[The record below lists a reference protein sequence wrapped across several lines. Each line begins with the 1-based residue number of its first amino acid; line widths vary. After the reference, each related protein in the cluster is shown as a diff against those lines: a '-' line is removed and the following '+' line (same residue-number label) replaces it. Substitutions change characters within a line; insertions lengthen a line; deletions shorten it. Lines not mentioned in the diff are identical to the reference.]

1 MSDKPAVSGNWV
13 SEDNMFSGIWV
24 NRETGQRI
32 TISNSMIN
40 ENNEMILMTSIG
52 QMSMNELSRYY
63 VQDTDDTPEVSMGET
78 PTNQS
83 DNDSYLLPEDR
94 NILDRKITSKPIQTI
109 HQEDPEEIIIKTN
122 KKRNEEIL
130 DKFFSDNKNIVLNIV
145 MSFDFNEEELK
156 TIMKYTDVTIDD
168 ICEYIYENIV
178 NKENI
183 KKEINQIIFSK
194 LN

>member
-1 MSDKPAVSGNWV
+1 MDNKLTVSGNWI
-13 SEDNMFSGIWV
+13 SDDNMFSGTWV
-24 NRETGQRI
+24 NRDTGQKI
-32 TISNSMIN
+32 IISNSVIN

-63 VQDTDDTPEVSMGET
+63 VQDTDETPEVSMSET

-109 HQEDPEEIIIKTN
+109 HQEVPEEIIIKTN